1 MCGLKRFLFISCISL
16 MKVAYKRQRLKQFAV
31 PTKFNDVPTGKE
43 NCEPLDENTKRISN
57 SQINS
62 PGIVQSSVGVMKP
75 SIQENSIV
83 EAVIGYL
90 CKQVLKKYKSCSVC
104 EEAVRLKTS
113 CGSSESQLVEM
124 KSRGGLIHANLHFFH
139 LIRYIEASFAKYSS
153 RVDVFDVTLDKILD
167 SYTFTFPCK
176 EHASEILSYA
186 IVYYLRLRMRQTA
199 HQENLKLKKKFVV
212 KKKLSKL
219 TNE

>member
-1 MCGLKRFLFISCISL
+1 

-83 EAVIGYL
+83 EAVIDVAHISSPVPVVDSGTEL
-90 CKQVLKKYKSCSVC
+90 SVSPMKVLSC
-104 EEAVRLKTS
+104 ET
-113 CGSSESQLVEM
+113 
-124 KSRGGLIHANLHFFH
+124 
-139 LIRYIEASFAKYSS
+139 
-153 RVDVFDVTLDKILD
+153 
-167 SYTFTFPCK
+167 
-176 EHASEILSYA
+176 A
-186 IVYYLRLRMRQTA
+186 IT
-199 HQENLKLKKKFVV
+199 
-212 KKKLSKL
+212 
-219 TNE
+219 